1 MDQRIIDQVIEGNN
15 IVSIVEQYLPLKKS
29 GSNYKACC
37 PFHEEKTPSFVV
49 SEKKQ
54 IFKCFGCGK
63 GGNAIHFIM
72 EMEKIPF
79 FEALERLAVKAG
91 VKLQKKGTKTESRV
105 RSRQELLLK
114 VYDLAKDY
122 YTENLQR
129 FGDNP
134 VRMLEERGIS
144 RQTIEQ
150 FELGYA
156 LNGTTGLLN
165 YLQKCDIN
173 RDLLKQSG
181 LFVSTQKGLLD
192 LFRERLI
199 FPIHSA
205 QGNVVAFGARLLF
218 PDQKGGKY
226 INSPTTELY
235 TKGKEL
241 YGFYLTRHEIRK
253 LDYALV
259 TEGYTDFLRLYEN
272 GFTNSVATLG
282 TAFTNEQIKLL
293 SRYSKNIYLLYDG
306 DLAGRKAAVK
316 AAENILI
323 ARANPRI
330 VNLPDGEDA
339 DSFLKNQ
346 QKEGLKKLIN
356 NALPLVTYLYKNS
369 DLGMTDKEKLEMLL
383 ETANQMEDLLEREL
397 FLKDIATQFSIS
409 LTSLSQRIRRRR
421 TQRDKIVTATP
432 DKKFL
437 KRFLEEENFLI
448 CLLNGMLEDK
458 SELGDVD
465 SSYFFNEQYQKVFE
479 ILQRFDYIVDNE
491 RIASILAELEEDDAM
506 QIKIISELS
515 LAEVPPVPFEA
526 VINDLRIRKYQN
538 ELRNLDD
545 SMSSDQDKA
554 SHFRRKKELLEK
566 IRNSSRK
573 VIHKNRI

>member
-79 FEALERLAVKAG
+79 FEALERLAVRAG

-323 ARANPRI
+323 ARAN
-330 VNLPDGEDA
+330 
-339 DSFLKNQ
+339 
-346 QKEGLKKLIN
+346 
-356 NALPLVTYLYKNS
+356 
-369 DLGMTDKEKLEMLL
+369 
-383 ETANQMEDLLEREL
+383 
-397 FLKDIATQFSIS
+397 
-409 LTSLSQRIRRRR
+409 
-421 TQRDKIVTATP
+421 
-432 DKKFL
+432 
-437 KRFLEEENFLI
+437 
-448 CLLNGMLEDK
+448 
-458 SELGDVD
+458 
-465 SSYFFNEQYQKVFE
+465 
-479 ILQRFDYIVDNE
+479 
-491 RIASILAELEEDDAM
+491 
-506 QIKIISELS
+506 
-515 LAEVPPVPFEA
+515 
-526 VINDLRIRKYQN
+526 
-538 ELRNLDD
+538 
-545 SMSSDQDKA
+545 
-554 SHFRRKKELLEK
+554 
-566 IRNSSRK
+566 
-573 VIHKNRI
+573 